1 MELGVARR
9 VMQQELDQPH
19 DLQTRLCV
27 ANKRGGTE
35 GGERKKKKEGTIFSN
50 VWRRLRHQATPA
62 VTAVNSSITAHAVSA
77 RENREHVFDGKR
89 RTEEKAREREREK
102 KRRRK
107 DGRQRKGGVGAGLVR
122 SGTTHVT
129 AHQVVSA
136 AGRVFQRRQR
146 DERCM
151 TLSIMR
157 FAMEPLGLGTL
168 RVGVF

>member
-27 ANKRGGTE
+27 VNKPGGGCTE

-77 RENREHVFDGKR
+77 RENREHVFDWKR
-89 RTEEKAREREREK
+89 RSTEEKAREREKRREGEKTGGREK
-102 KRRRK
+102 
-107 DGRQRKGGVGAGLVR
+107 A
-122 SGTTHVT
+122 
-129 AHQVVSA
+129 VSEQ
-136 AGRVFQRRQR
+136 G
-146 DERCM
+146 
-151 TLSIMR
+151 
-157 FAMEPLGLGTL
+157 
-168 RVGVF
+168 

>member
-89 RTEEKAREREREK
+89 R
-102 KRRRK
+102 RK